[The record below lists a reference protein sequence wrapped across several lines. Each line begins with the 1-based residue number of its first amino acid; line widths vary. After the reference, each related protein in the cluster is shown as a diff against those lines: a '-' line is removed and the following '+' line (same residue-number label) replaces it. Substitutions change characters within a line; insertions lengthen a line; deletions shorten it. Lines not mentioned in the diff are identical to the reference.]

1 MLPRGSA
8 RARAQ
13 AGNMLPLRRIAL
25 LVLLLLDLPDCRVL
39 STSAEARAAAH
50 FKRQSAAST
59 TRGARILAG
68 LRTARLRAAAQGVAA
83 RSAVA
88 LPPPSWLTITDY
100 NVSTDGSAD
109 VSATIDAIGRAHTHG
124 AVLLLPGGLGPGG
137 AAAGA
142 PSSRYLIKPSSGV
155 WNSPPAV
162 TLWIEPGAV
171 LVAGPGVRS
180 YLGGPLRV
188 GAANDGC
195 SF

>member
-1 MLPRGSA
+1 MLP
-8 RARAQ
+8 
-13 AGNMLPLRRIAL
+13 PRRVAL
-25 LVLLLLDLPDCRVL
+25 LALLLLDLPDCRVL

-50 FKRQSAAST
+50 FKRQQSAAST

-68 LRTARLRAAAQGVAA
+68 LRAARLRAAAQGVAA
-83 RSAVA
+83 SSAAAV
-88 LPPPSWLTITDY
+88 PPPSWLAITDY

-195 SF
+195 SFRTFTK